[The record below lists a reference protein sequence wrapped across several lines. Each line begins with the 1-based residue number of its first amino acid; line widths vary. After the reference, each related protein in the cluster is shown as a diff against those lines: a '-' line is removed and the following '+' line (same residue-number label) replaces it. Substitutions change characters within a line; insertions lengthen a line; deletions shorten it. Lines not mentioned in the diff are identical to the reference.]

1 MGDLGR
7 VRHRL
12 GDEVIATLLTDK
24 RLTPRLR
31 SLAALDPDPW
41 VRRAVAANSSALT
54 AADLGALLEQPD
66 PVVDRIVYAHPEAT
80 AWMRRVVLTPGRYPD
95 EPHPL
100 AVLHAELL
108 ALSAE
113 SALPRRLGA
122 AVVADR
128 PELVVHTLRV
138 CVGTLTVAEELRG
151 LLSLQRFGGEGLLAE
166 AARYVR
172 PEVAALAGSGTE
184 GSAEAGV
191 GGADLAA
198 AVAEAEGAVGLIA
211 ELRAGIR
218 PTTWRRGVDW
228 AAVTEAHR
236 DEPLPEAIAVVLAAD
251 AECPEELLVALYR
264 AHPTAVGPV
273 ARPAAAVL
281 RAAIDLPKHP
291 ALARIAVLT
300 RDCAAPADVARI
312 IHEVT
317 PARTA
322 VATLLELPE
331 HTELRDLLHRH
342 LGAHADRWH
351 TLRTALPRYRATLPA
366 LVAEI
371 AAGTVTAPAEPV
383 GGPPPTLTKPYRYLL
398 TAADPDDL
406 REVLPALPD
415 ALVRDLLSSGSLPR
429 RVHEAAIASTDPRAW
444 EALARNIGL
453 DVRELARLVDKRVP
467 AVDAAAYMSMR
478 STPSLR
484 RTIARRTPL
493 DPGLRRELLAGGDRR
508 TLLPLVACGEPEL
521 AARALEFGCRKIAQ
535 QYAYIQVWERHGP
548 EGVRELLAAAGK
560 GTAAQIRKRVEA
572 ALKAEDGLAD
582 LRASGEPYDDPATLP
597 NRFQT
602 RTSRTTVRD
611 LVHEPYAH
619 DFPLLMAANRTEPF
633 AYEALD
639 DLIRHEDATDADR
652 AALQLE
658 LVNFLRGY
666 DRRAVDISPQ
676 EWLRT
681 KAFNRD
687 EDWADAAVENG
698 LLDPAHLVDIAYPA
712 HAVVASINRMSPTL
726 VVDPMRERLTELT
739 RDHLA
744 GHTEALAIAVGL
756 VEEFNGSLAELVTLA
771 GQAAG
776 PRPDAEEVARADAA
790 ALAQARRE
798 AAETALTASVP
809 ATADPATPAA
819 NARRGRERTTEPDR
833 TSRLVAV
840 DLLRTLAG
848 AAAGDPEAAPV
859 PDDPAVLAALA
870 SLSTFDAPGYEYPSW
885 LYEAC
890 FASKSV
896 EPRVA
901 LGRRVFD
908 ESVANDL
915 IDLGEP
921 EVLGALGEN
930 KGLEKPTA
938 DRVAAILAGTPTDRP
953 AQYPSRDTWPSAAA
967 PTAFLRWIREYF
979 EQGRGGGGEY
989 LAEGAYRHGIV
1000 GPTDILGILPTRA
1013 LTPLPRKW
1021 RHRIVADPIK
1031 RAVGT
1036 LVADRL
1042 GVDPD
1047 RWLRALTAM
1056 GTAGDRPIGEL
1067 LDAAVGSGSGAV
1079 AGSVVEAEAGL
1090 GTVAEAETETDREA
1104 AWQRLQS
1111 PHTIEAAVVHEAEWR
1126 IRRAWR
1132 WPAADLLLHASPEAL
1147 VAILPRLGPH
1157 AYPSL
1162 WAYSRHVEH
1171 SSRALDEYPFLANDR
1186 VALRI
1191 VATHTENPVL
1201 LKRLLSLD
1209 DPELNRDLYGSP
1221 LEDEGASIRR
1231 VVLSRVPQ
1239 GRPTTGP
1246 DDLLALDPDLRAQL
1260 LMDHRPTASLVSALR
1275 LKVEAADP
1283 EVVEHALRQLGRKL
1297 SLLDRLIG
1305 VRGLLRH
1312 GGADRIGAL
1321 VEEGVLGA
1329 TAGRLVAKALTDA
1342 DPDATLTARIDRER
1356 GGDKLVAKLRRC
1368 AGVAD
1373 TDEALDLPYIQD
1385 WDLILAEHEREPFP
1399 GQVLSR
1405 LVLHRESPARLLE
1418 LGPVDVGAARRS
1430 ALLDPAH
1437 ALASISSGQSSLG
1450 DAKWYAHMDDLVTR
1464 GHITGRD
1471 LVHKARGAA
1480 TILRWIAESTH
1491 RLEAP
1496 TQIHRAGHEA
1506 QTEITSILT
1515 TSKPEWPHVY
1525 AALTA
1530 QDPTWHAES
1539 PNSTIHNLL
1548 TRTV

>member
-12 GDEVIATLLTDK
+12 GDEVIATLLADEG
-24 RLTPRLR
+24 LTSRLR

-66 PVVDRIVYAHPEAT
+66 PVTDRIVYAHPEAA

-100 AVLHAELL
+100 AALHTELL

-113 SALPRRLGA
+113 KTALPRRLGA

-128 PELVVHTLRV
+128 PELVAHALRV
-138 CVGTLTVAEELRG
+138 CAGALTVAEELRG

-166 AARYVR
+166 AVRYVR
-172 PEVAALAGSGTE
+172 PEVAALAGSGAEGAGGAE
-184 GSAEAGV
+184 GSAEA
-191 GGADLAA
+191 GADLAA

-228 AAVTEAHR
+228 AAVAEAHR

-251 AECPEELLVALYR
+251 AECPEELLVALYT
-264 AHPTAVGPV
+264 AYPTAVGPV
-273 ARPAAAVL
+273 ARPAPAVL

-300 RDCAAPADVARI
+300 RDSAEPADVARI

-331 HTELRDLLHRH
+331 HAELRDLLHRH

-366 LVAEI
+366 LLAEI

-383 GGPPPTLTKPYRYLL
+383 GGPPPSLTKPYRYLL
-398 TAADPDDL
+398 TSADPDDL

-429 RVHEAAIASTDPRAW
+429 RVHEAAITSTDPRAW

-484 RTIARRTPL
+484 RTIARRSPL

-548 EGVRELLAAAGK
+548 EGARALLAATGK

-597 NRFQT
+597 NRLQT

-658 LVNFLRGY
+658 LVNFLRAY

-687 EDWADAAVENG
+687 EDWAGAAVENG
-698 LLDPAHLVDIAYPA
+698 LLDPVHLVDIAYPA
-712 HAVVASINRMSPTL
+712 HAVIASINRMSPTL

-790 ALAQARRE
+790 ALARARRE

-809 ATADPATPAA
+809 ATADPATTPAT

-848 AAAGDPEAAPV
+848 AATGDPEAAPV

-890 FASKSV
+890 FASESV

-921 EVLGALGEN
+921 EVLAALGEN

-938 DRVAAILAGTPTDRP
+938 DRVAAIVAGTPTERP
-953 AQYPSRDTWPSAAA
+953 AQYPSRDTWPGAAA
-967 PTAFLRWIREYF
+967 PAAFLRWIREYF
-979 EQGRGGGGEY
+979 EKGRGGGGEY

-1021 RHRIVADPIK
+1021 RHRIVADPIR

-1056 GTAGDRPIGEL
+1056 GTEGDRPITEL
-1067 LDAAVGSGSGAV
+1067 LDAAVGSGSVAETGAGAV
-1079 AGSVVEAEAGL
+1079 AETEAEA
-1090 GTVAEAETETDREA
+1090 DREA
-1104 AWQRLQS
+1104 AWQRLES
-1111 PHTIEAAVVHEAEWR
+1111 PHTIEAAVVREAEWR

-1162 WAYSRHVEH
+1162 WAYSRRVEYA
-1171 SSRALDEYPFLANDR
+1171 SRALDEYPFLANDHA
-1186 VALRI
+1186 ALRI
-1191 VATHTENPVL
+1191 VATHTESPAL
-1201 LKRLLSLD
+1201 LKRLLQLD

-1246 DDLLALDPDLRAQL
+1246 DDLLPLDPDLRAQL
-1260 LMDHRPTASLVSALR
+1260 LMDHRPTASLLPALR

-1297 SLLDRLIG
+1297 ALLDRLIG

-1399 GQVLSR
+1399 RHILSR
-1405 LVLHRESPARLLE
+1405 LVLQRDSPARLLE
-1418 LGPVDVGAARRS
+1418 LGPVDAGAARRS

-1437 ALASISSGQSSLG
+1437 ALASIASGESSLG
-1450 DAKWYAHMDDLVTR
+1450 DATWYAHMDDLVTR
-1464 GHITGRD
+1464 GHVTGRD

-1496 TQIHRAGHEA
+1496 TQIHTAGHEA
-1506 QTEITSILT
+1506 EAEINSILT
-1515 TSKPEWPHVY
+1515 TTKPQWPHIY

-1530 QDPTWHAES
+1530 QDPTWHPES
-1539 PNSTIHNLL
+1539 PTSTIHNLL

>member
-12 GDEVIATLLTDK
+12 GDEVIATLLADEG
-24 RLTPRLR
+24 LTSRLR
-31 SLAALDPDPW
+31 SLATLDPDPW

-66 PVVDRIVYAHPEAT
+66 PVTDRIVYAHPEAT

-100 AVLHAELL
+100 AALHTELL

-113 SALPRRLGA
+113 TALPRRLGA

-128 PELVVHTLRV
+128 RELVVHALRV
-138 CVGTLTVAEELRG
+138 CAGALTVAEELRG

-166 AARYVR
+166 AVRYVR
-172 PEVAALAGSGTE
+172 PEVAALAGSGAEGAGGAE
-184 GSAEAGV
+184 GSAEAGAG

-198 AVAEAEGAVGLIA
+198 AVAEAEGAAGLIA

-251 AECPEELLVALYR
+251 AECPEELLVALYT
-264 AHPTAVGPV
+264 AYPTAVGPV
-273 ARPAAAVL
+273 ARPAPAVL

-300 RDCAAPADVARI
+300 RDSAEPADVARI

-322 VATLLELPE
+322 VATLPELPE

-366 LVAEI
+366 LLAEI

-398 TAADPDDL
+398 TSADPDDL

-429 RVHEAAIASTDPRAW
+429 RVHEAAITSTDPRAW

-484 RTIARRTPL
+484 RTIARRSPL
-493 DPGLRRELLAGGDRR
+493 DPGLRKELLAGGDRR

-548 EGVRELLAAAGK
+548 EGARELLAAAGK
-560 GTAAQIRKRVEA
+560 STAAQIRKRVEA

-597 NRFQT
+597 NRLQT

-652 AALQLE
+652 VALQLE
-658 LVNFLRGY
+658 LINFLRGY
-666 DRRAVDISPQ
+666 DRRAIDISPQ

-687 EDWADAAVENG
+687 EDWAGAAVENG
-698 LLDPAHLVDIAYPA
+698 LLDPVHLVDIAYPA
-712 HAVVASINRMSPTL
+712 HAVVASIKRMSPTL

-809 ATADPATPAA
+809 ATADPATTPAA

-840 DLLRTLAG
+840 DLLRTLSG
-848 AAAGDPEAAPV
+848 AATGDPEAAPV

-870 SLSTFDAPGYEYPSW
+870 SLSTFDAPGYEYPGW

-896 EPRVA
+896 GPRVA

-921 EVLGALGEN
+921 EVLAALGEN

-938 DRVAAILAGTPTDRP
+938 DRVAAIVAGTPTERP
-953 AQYPSRDTWPSAAA
+953 AQYPSRDTWPGAAA
-967 PTAFLRWIREYF
+967 PAAFLRWIRGYF
-979 EQGRGGGGEY
+979 EEGRGGGGEY

-1021 RHRIVADPIK
+1021 RHRIVAGPIK

-1056 GTAGDRPIGEL
+1056 GTEGDRPITEL
-1067 LDAAVGSGSGAV
+1067 LDAAVESGSVAETGAGAV
-1079 AGSVVEAEAGL
+1079 A
-1090 GTVAEAETETDREA
+1090 ETEADREA
-1104 AWQRLQS
+1104 AWQRLES
-1111 PHTIEAAVVHEAEWR
+1111 PHTIEAAVVQEAEWR

-1162 WAYSRHVEH
+1162 WAYSRHVEYA
-1171 SSRALDEYPFLANDR
+1171 SRALDEYPFPANDHA
-1186 VALRI
+1186 ALRI
-1191 VATHTENPVL
+1191 VATHTESPAL
-1201 LKRLLSLD
+1201 LKRLLQFD

-1246 DDLLALDPDLRAQL
+1246 DDLLPLDPDLRAQL
-1260 LMDHRPTASLVSALR
+1260 LMDHRPTASLLPALR
-1275 LKVEAADP
+1275 MKVEAADP

-1399 GQVLSR
+1399 RQILSR
-1405 LVLHRESPARLLE
+1405 LVLQRDSPARLLE
-1418 LGPVDVGAARRS
+1418 LGPVDVSAARRS

-1437 ALASISSGQSSLG
+1437 ALASIASGQSSLG
-1450 DAKWYAHMDDLVTR
+1450 DATWYTHMDDLVTR
-1464 GHITGRD
+1464 GHVTGRD

-1491 RLEAP
+1491 RLEVP
-1496 TQIHRAGHEA
+1496 TQIHTAGREA
-1506 QTEITSILT
+1506 QAEINSILT
-1515 TSKPEWPHVY
+1515 TTKPQWPHIY

-1530 QDPTWHAES
+1530 QDPTWHPES
-1539 PNSTIHNLL
+1539 PTSTIHNLL
-1548 TRTV
+1548 TRTA

>member
-1 MGDLGR
+1 MLVGLLFEGAAVGDLGR

-12 GDEVIATLLTDK
+12 GDEVIAALLADK
-24 RLTPRLR
+24 GLTPRLR

-41 VRRAVAANSSALT
+41 VRRAVATNSSALT
-54 AADLGALLEQPD
+54 SADLGALLEQPD
-66 PVVDRIVYAHPEAT
+66 PVVDRIVYAHPEAA
-80 AWMRRVVLTPGRYPD
+80 AWMRRVVLAPGRYPD

-100 AVLHAELL
+100 AALHAELL
-108 ALSAE
+108 ALPAE
-113 SALPRRLGA
+113 TALPRRLGA

-128 PELVVHTLRV
+128 PELVVHALRV
-138 CVGTLTVAEELRG
+138 CAGALTVAEELRG
-151 LLSLQRFGGEGLLAE
+151 LLSLQRFGGDGLLAE
-166 AARYVR
+166 AVRHVR
-172 PEVAALAGSGTE
+172 PEVAALADGP
-184 GSAEAGV
+184 
-191 GGADLAA
+191 GGAQESGGAHLAA

-218 PTTWRRGVDW
+218 PATWRRGVDW
-228 AAVTEAHR
+228 AAVTVAHR

-251 AECPEELLVALYR
+251 DECPEELLVALYT
-264 AHPTAVGPV
+264 AYPTAVGPV
-273 ARPAAAVL
+273 ARPTPAVL

-300 RDCAAPADVARI
+300 RDSAEPGDVARI

-322 VATLLELPE
+322 VATLLELPD
-331 HTELRDLLHRH
+331 HAELRELLHRR
-342 LGAHADRWH
+342 LGAHGDRWH
-351 TLRTALPRYRATLPA
+351 TLRAVLPRHRATLPA
-366 LVAEI
+366 LLAEI
-371 AAGTVTAPAEPV
+371 AAGTITAPAEPV

-398 TAADPDDL
+398 TSADPDDL

-484 RTIARRTPL
+484 RTIARRAPL
-493 DPGLRRELLAGGDRR
+493 DPGLRKELLAGGDRR
-508 TLLPLVACGEPEL
+508 TLLPLVVCGEPEL
-521 AARALEFGCRKIAQ
+521 AALALGFGCRKIAQ
-535 QYAYIQVWERHGP
+535 QYAYIRVWERHGP
-548 EGVRELLAAAGK
+548 EGVRELLDATGTS
-560 GTAAQIRKRVEA
+560 TAAQVRKRVEA

-602 RTSRTTVRD
+602 RTSRTAVRD

-619 DFPLLMAANRTEPF
+619 DFPLLMAANRVEPF

-652 AALQLE
+652 ASLQLE
-658 LVNFLRGY
+658 LVNFLRDYG
-666 DRRAVDISPQ
+666 RRAVDFAPR

-687 EDWADAAVENG
+687 EDWANAAVEHG
-698 LLDPAHLVDIAYPA
+698 LLDPVDLVDVAYPA
-712 HAVVASINRMSPTL
+712 HAVVASIKRMSPTL
-726 VVDPMRERLTELT
+726 VVGPMRDRLTELT

-790 ALAQARRE
+790 ALVQARRE
-798 AAETALTASVP
+798 AAESALTASVP
-809 ATADPATPAA
+809 ATASPATPAA
-819 NARRGRERTTEPDR
+819 NARRSREREAEPDR

-848 AAAGDPEAAPV
+848 AAGGDPEAAPV

-870 SLSTFDAPGYEYPSW
+870 SLSTFDAPGYEYPGW

-890 FASKSV
+890 FASESV

-921 EVLGALGEN
+921 EVLAALGEN

-938 DRVAAILAGTPTDRP
+938 DRVAAILAGRPTGRP
-953 AQYPSRDTWPSAAA
+953 AQYPSRDTWPGSAAPA
-967 PTAFLRWIREYF
+967 AFLRWIRDYF
-979 EQGRGGGGEY
+979 VEGRGGGGEY

-1021 RHRIVADPIK
+1021 RSRIVAAPID

-1056 GTAGDRPIGEL
+1056 GTAGDRPITEL
-1067 LDAAVGSGSGAV
+1067 LETAVES
-1079 AGSVVEAEAGL
+1079 EP
-1090 GTVAEAETETDREA
+1090 VAEADREA
-1104 AWQRLQS
+1104 AWQRLES
-1111 PHTIEAAVVHEAEWR
+1111 PHTVEAAVVWEAEWR
-1126 IRRAWR
+1126 VPRAWL
-1132 WPAADLLLHASPEAL
+1132 WPAGDLLLHASAEAL

-1162 WAYSRHVEH
+1162 WAYSRHIEY
-1171 SSRALDEYPFLANDR
+1171 SSRALDEYPFLANDHA
-1186 VALRI
+1186 ALRI
-1191 VATHTENPVL
+1191 VATHTESPLL
-1201 LKRLLSLD
+1201 LKRLLGLD

-1260 LMDHRPTASLVSALR
+1260 LMSHRPTASLLSALR

-1283 EVVEHALRQLGRKL
+1283 EIVEHALRQLGRKVSL
-1297 SLLDRLIG
+1297 SDRLIG
-1305 VRGLLRH
+1305 ARGLLRH

-1329 TAGRLVAKALTDA
+1329 TAGRLVAKALTEA

-1356 GGDKLVAKLRRC
+1356 SGDKLVAKLRRC
-1368 AGVAD
+1368 TGVAD
-1373 TDEALDLPYIQD
+1373 TDEAMDLPYIQD

-1399 GQVLSR
+1399 REVLSR
-1405 LVLHRESPARLLE
+1405 LVLQRDSPARLLE
-1418 LGPVDVGAARRS
+1418 LGPVDFYAARRS

-1437 ALASISSGQSSLG
+1437 ARASIATGRSALG
-1450 DAKWYAHMDDLVTR
+1450 DATWYTHLDDLVTR
-1464 GHITGRD
+1464 GHLTGRD

-1491 RLEAP
+1491 RLEVP
-1496 TQIHRAGHEA
+1496 TRIRATGHEA
-1506 QTEITSILT
+1506 RTEIESILT
-1515 TSKPEWPHVY
+1515 TTKPHWPHVY

-1530 QDPTWHAES
+1530 QDPTWHPES
-1539 PNSTIHNLL
+1539 PTSTIHNLL
-1548 TRTV
+1548 TRTP